1 MDSRA
6 IGLNAA
12 RAPSV
17 GESPSR
23 YTIFKGNGFLEGI
36 VKVTLVAC
44 ALACAYFSCGI
55 LFALPPTRQ
64 ELEVKEVEALE
75 SEAKVY
81 FCNSEVESEA
91 KRYYDDYKQ
100 NEKNYTYC
108 DSEKRTLL
116 ENILQL
122 HKGLAAISSV
132 ARGST
137 AEQRHTENIAK
148 ARAKILDLVKL

>member
-55 LFALPPTRQ
+55 LFALPPSREEQ
-64 ELEVKEVEALE
+64 KNKEIELLE
-75 SEAKVY
+75 HELDQFFKNKDETY
-81 FCNSEVESEA
+81 EPKF
-91 KRYYDDYKQ
+91 RYADYNENKSNYDFDRK
-100 NEKNYTYC
+100 K
-108 DSEKRTLL
+108 TLL
-116 ENILQL
+116 ENLKKL

-132 ARGST
+132 AGGST
-137 AEQRHTENIAK
+137 AEQKHTENIAK
-148 ARAKILDLVKL
+148 ARAKILELV